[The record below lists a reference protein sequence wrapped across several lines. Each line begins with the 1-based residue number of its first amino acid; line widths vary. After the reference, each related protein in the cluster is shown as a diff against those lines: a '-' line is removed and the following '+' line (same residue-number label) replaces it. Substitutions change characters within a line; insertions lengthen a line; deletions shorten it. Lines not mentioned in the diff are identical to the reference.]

1 MSDRLGSGLAK
12 RARVEA
18 ALDGRPVDRIPVS
31 AWAHLLPA
39 ERTTAGLAAATLKWY
54 RDYDWDWIKVNP
66 RATVFAEGFGA
77 RFDLN
82 TYYGVLPRLTAP
94 TRAFTLDDLK
104 PADPTKGSWAEHIDL
119 LAQLKKGLD
128 GAPFVQ
134 TVFSPASVLGFLVG
148 RPTATTQQGVADN
161 HATTLLD
168 LIRTQ
173 PKVAH
178 QALDVITTG
187 LEKLARASVEAGAD
201 GLFFAIT
208 KLAREGALTPAE
220 FEEFGKPYD
229 LRVLRAVQQ
238 ARFHVLHL
246 CGARVHWKHALDYPV
261 HALNW
266 ASVDQGNPTVAEARR
281 TTGLALIGGVDEV
294 RLIQSGT
301 PDEVELAARRAL
313 EAGGPTKFLLA
324 PGCCVEPDAPVAN
337 LKALRRSVG
346 G

>member
-1 MSDRLGSGLAK
+1 MTK
-12 RARVEA
+12 RERVEA
-18 ALDGRPVDRIPVS
+18 AVAGRPVDRVPVS

-39 ERTTAGLAAATLKWY
+39 ERTTAGLAEATLKWFQ
-54 RDYDWDWIKVNP
+54 DYDWDWIKVNP

-94 TRAFTLDDLK
+94 TRPFTLEDLK
-104 PADPTKGSWAEHIDL
+104 PADPAKGSWAEHVEL
-119 LAQLKKGLD
+119 LATLKKGLD

-134 TVFSPASVLGFLVG
+134 TLFSPASVLGFLVG

-161 HATTLLD
+161 HAATLLD

-173 PKVAH
+173 PRVAH
-178 QALDVITTG
+178 QALDLITTG
-187 LEKLARASVEAGAD
+187 LEKLARASIEAGAD

-229 LRVLRAVQQ
+229 LRVLKAAAQ
-238 ARFHVLHL
+238 ARFQILHL
-246 CGARVHWKHALDYPV
+246 CGAKVHWKNALDYPV

-266 ASVDQGNPTVAEARR
+266 ASVGQGNPSVAEARR

-294 RLIQSGT
+294 KLIQKGT
-301 PDEVELAARRAL
+301 PAEVEAAAARAL
-313 EAGGPTKFLLA
+313 EAGGATKFLLA
-324 PGCCVEPDAPVAN
+324 PGCCVEPDAPATN
-337 LKALRRSVG
+337 LHALRRSVG
-346 G
+346 A

>member
-1 MSDRLGSGLAK
+1 LA
-12 RARVEA
+12 E
-18 ALDGRPVDRIPVS
+18 
-31 AWAHLLPA
+31 
-39 ERTTAGLAAATLKWY
+39 ATLKWY

-94 TRAFTLDDLK
+94 TRPFVLDDLK
-104 PADPTKGSWAEHIDL
+104 PADAAQGSWAEHVEL
-119 LAQLKKGLD
+119 LARLKRGLD

-134 TVFSPASVLGFLVG
+134 TIFSPASVLGFLVG
-148 RPTATTQQGVADN
+148 RPTAVTQQGVADN
-161 HATTLLD
+161 HASTLLQ
-168 LIRTQ
+168 LLRTQ
-173 PKVAH
+173 PRVAH
-178 QALDVITTG
+178 QALDLITSG

-229 LRVLRAVQQ
+229 LRVLRAVSE

-246 CGARVHWKHALDYPV
+246 CGAKVHWKNALDYPV

-266 ASVDQGNPTVAEARR
+266 AAVGQGNPSLTEARK
-281 TTGLALIGGVDEV
+281 TTNLALIGGVDEV
-294 RLIQSGT
+294 GLIQTGT
-301 PDEVELAARRAL
+301 PGEVAAAARRAL
-313 EAGGPTKFLLA
+313 AEGGPIKFLLS
-324 PGCCVEPDAPVAN
+324 PGCCVEPNAPVAN
-337 LKALRRSVG
+337 LRALRQAAG
-346 G
+346 A